1 VFPVVRFGRRP
12 NDLEPERMTAPPS
25 VSRTDFP
32 PGFVFGTATA
42 SYQIE
47 GAVREDGRGPSIW
60 DTFSHMPARI
70 RDASNGDV
78 ACDHYHRWR
87 EDLDLMRDLG
97 LGAYRFSVAWP
108 RVVPAGRGAVNAKG
122 LDFYDRL
129 VDGVLE
135 RGLAPHLTLYHW
147 DLPQALQDRGG
158 WMERET
164 ALAFADYAHAVAERL
179 GDRVATW
186 ATHNEPFCAA
196 LMGHLFGKHAP
207 GITDRDAALVA
218 SHHLLLSHG
227 LAVQALRAALPRA
240 RVGLVN
246 NPAPIHPASDRA
258 PDVAAARRVDALRN
272 RWFHDPAFGKGYP
285 SEVLEGHPS
294 PRFQA
299 AVRPGDLAVIAQ
311 PIDFLGVNYYN
322 RHVVE
327 QGPGGLDDVRFVR
340 TEREHTDLG
349 WEVYPDG
356 LREIL
361 VRVHRDWRP
370 AALMVTENGAFYEDV
385 PGPDGRVEDEPRR
398 RYLEAHLAAC
408 RDALHEGVP
417 LQGYFA
423 WTLVDNFEWAEGYLA
438 RFGIVRMATPG
449 GPRVVKASGDWYGAF
464 IRGDLDGRAR

>member
-1 VFPVVRFGRRP
+1 
-12 NDLEPERMTAPPS
+12 MSAATAP
-25 VSRTDFP
+25 VSRADFP
-32 PGFVFGTATA
+32 PGFAFGTASA

-47 GAVREDGRGPSIW
+47 GAVHEDGRGPSIW
-60 DTFSHMPARI
+60 DTFSHTAGTI

-87 EDLDLMRDLG
+87 EDLDLMRELG
-97 LGAYRFSVAWP
+97 LDAYRFSVAWP
-108 RVVPAGRGAVNAKG
+108 RILPAGRGAVNARG

-129 VDGVLE
+129 VDGALE

-158 WMERET
+158 WLERET
-164 ALAFADYAHAVAERL
+164 ASAFADYARTVAERL

-186 ATHNEPFCAA
+186 GTLNEPFCAA
-196 LMGHLFGKHAP
+196 LLGHLFGKHAP
-207 GITDRDAALVA
+207 GITDPEAALVA
-218 SHHLLLSHG
+218 SHPLLLGHG
-227 LAVQALRAALPRA
+227 QAVQALRAALPRA

-246 NPAPIHPASDRA
+246 NPAPIHPASDRPA
-258 PDVAAARRVDALRN
+258 DVAAARRMDALRN
-272 RWFHDPAFGKGYP
+272 RWFHDPVFGKGYP
-285 SEVLEGHPS
+285 REVLQAHPS
-294 PRFQA
+294 PRFEA
-299 AVRPGDLAVIAQ
+299 AVRPGDLAVISQ

-327 QGPGGLDDVRFVR
+327 QGPGGPDDLRFHR

-370 AALMVTENGAFYEDV
+370 PALMVTENGAYFEDV
-385 PGPDGRVEDEPRR
+385 PGPDGRVADEARR
-398 RYLEAHLAAC
+398 RYLETHLATC
-408 RDALHEGVP
+408 RDALREGVP

-438 RFGIVRMATPG
+438 RFGIVRMAAPG
-449 GPRVVKASGDWYGAF
+449 GPRVIKASGRWYGAF
-464 IRGDLDGRAR
+464 ARGELDRWTP